1 MIIIIVHVGLIKV
14 QGGLTITITI
24 IMKIRIIMIAMTIVM
39 TTMMTIK
46 YYLHYI
52 ESNNTKCNNIV

>member
-52 ESNNTKCNNIV
+52 KSNNTKCNNIV

>member
-52 ESNNTKCNNIV
+52 KSNNTKSNNIV